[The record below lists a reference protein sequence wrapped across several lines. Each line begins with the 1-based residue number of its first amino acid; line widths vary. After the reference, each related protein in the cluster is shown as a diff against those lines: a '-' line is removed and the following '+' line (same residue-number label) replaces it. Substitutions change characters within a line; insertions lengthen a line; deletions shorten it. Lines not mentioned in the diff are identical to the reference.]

1 MHRKLTFLK
10 FIKEQ
15 AFIQAGALISD
26 INFLAIM
33 LKKGV
38 VKMKIASII
47 KLKFV
52 QSFSQAAVPKVFSG
66 YFF

>member
-1 MHRKLTFLK
+1 MTFLK

-15 AFIQAGALISD
+15 AFVQAGALISD
-26 INFLAIM
+26 INFFGIM

-52 QSFSQAAVPKVFSG
+52 QSFSQAAVLKCLSG